1 MGIELPLTA
10 TRSSRKQAVL
20 EFIKRHYA
28 ERGASPS
35 LNEIAAGLRTSKARV
50 SAHVRQLALDG
61 LITRVPG
68 KHHGI
73 SLPDPAEHISQGD
86 ALRAL
91 RNMGW
96 MIDIDALHLDKPAVP
111 NSSLPL
117 IPDLDHIPDYVVGGI
132 SHDSEPG
139 LGADDRT
146 E

>member
-10 TRSSRKQAVL
+10 ARSSRKQAVL

-35 LNEIAAGLRTSKARV
+35 LMEIAAGLRTSKARV
-50 SAHVRQLALDG
+50 LDHVRQLAIDG
-61 LITRVPG
+61 LIHRVPG

-73 SLPDPAEHISQGD
+73 SLPDPAEQVSQGD

-91 RNMGW
+91 RRMGW
-96 MIDIDALHLDKPAVP
+96 VIDADALRLDLAAVP

-117 IPDLDHIPDYVVGGI
+117 IPDLDHIPDVEVGGI
-132 SHDSEPG
+132 LHDGQPG
-139 LGADDRT
+139 LGADDRA